1 MLGKP
6 SRTRKKRTAEEVQK
20 TGEQLLSLGD
30 AQLNALE
37 LIPELREAV
46 VAARGMKSRGARRR
60 QLQYI
65 GTLMRRIDASQLRQ
79 RMDGLML
86 QTSEEARQ
94 FKQAER
100 WRDELAAGDRE
111 RYEWLLTNYPDMDP
125 DRLAQLT
132 EAAGKDKPTA
142 EQRRA
147 GKVLFRFL
155 RQFI

>member
-1 MLGKP
+1 MLDKP

-46 VAARGMKSRGARRR
+46 VAARGMKARGARRR

-65 GTLMRRIDASQLRQ
+65 GTLMRRIDASQLRE
-79 RMDGLML
+79 RLEGLML

-94 FKQAER
+94 FKQVER